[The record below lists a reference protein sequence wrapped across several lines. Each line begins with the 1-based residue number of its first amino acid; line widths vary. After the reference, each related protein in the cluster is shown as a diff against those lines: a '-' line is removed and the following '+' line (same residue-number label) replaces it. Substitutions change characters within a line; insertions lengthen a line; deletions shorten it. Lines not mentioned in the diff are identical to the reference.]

1 MNVQAIGATENTLQA
16 AVSDLDSLQTLRRI
30 VALLESQAC
39 VDGGG
44 RQRVTVDAGTLPAV
58 TTISTVSNLATVAG
72 WDHHQ
77 FMDAAQNC
85 FANSIRRQLN

>member
-1 MNVQAIGATENTLQA
+1 MNVQAIGATENTLQS
-16 AVSDLDSLQTLRRI
+16 AVADLDSLQALRRI
-30 VALLESQAC
+30 VALLESQGC
-39 VDGGG
+39 VDAVG
-44 RQRVTVDAGTLPAV
+44 RQRVTIDAGTLPNL
-58 TTISTVSNLATVAG
+58 STVASVTALGTIAG